1 MASTFTRQRNT
12 EEAFLFA
19 SFIEFVKCWSS
30 GKKSRLVIESMN
42 GQAFVNF
49 SAFLGDPKD
58 VHFKAGAGNR
68 QPKPRKKSE
77 RKIQRDKA
85 RAAKF
90 QERKKREMALIS
102 SPDSSTLPA
111 GVSSGD
117 PRIPTTSSPSQV
129 EAAPTSFLFSE
140 PHPEQFRESSETMM
154 HTSLYFSR
162 IEEERG
168 SDNMESSS
176 IFDQFP
182 VTQSDDQEV
191 ATFEGE
197 SLVSGGTDQTAVD
210 CQEEHCLG
218 DEEGA
223 APAAAGAA
231 AAEGRGDKAKFNP
244 LSSEFAVPYLNHCLK
259 KLLKQ
264 TEEINAKADKMIDKP
279 MKPKPP

>member
-1 MASTFTRQRNT
+1 M
-12 EEAFLFA
+12 
-19 SFIEFVKCWSS
+19 
-30 GKKSRLVIESMN
+30 
-42 GQAFVNF
+42 NF

-102 SPDSSTLPA
+102 SPDTSTLPA

-140 PHPEQFRESSETMM
+140 PHPEHIRESSETMM

-162 IEEERG
+162 IEEEGG
-168 SDNMESSS
+168 SNNMESSS
-176 IFDQFP
+176 IFDQIAI
-182 VTQSDDQEV
+182 TQGDDQEV
-191 ATFEGE
+191 VTFEGM
-197 SLVSGGTDQTAVD
+197 SQDSGVTDQTAALKEED
-210 CQEEHCLG
+210 CPE

-223 APAAAGAA
+223 AAEGAA
-231 AAEGRGDKAKFNP
+231 AVEAIPPRLRQLMLDFHKQMDEFHASMKAGTAK
-244 LSSEFAVPYLNHCLK
+244 LS
-259 KLLKQ
+259 
-264 TEEINAKADKMIDKP
+264 P
-279 MKPKPP
+279 MKP